1 MCDKPYEINSCGN
14 YIIDTVIRI
23 DKLQKEIVSDYNS
36 CISCE
41 TSLVTNA
48 NNTIPVA
55 FKGCS
60 GEITAILE
68 LPDVTTPFF
77 RIESVR
83 EKRFVTLRLLEAT
96 IVAEEQT
103 FEATNHTCILD
114 LNCVCQIQC
123 FNPITVVTCTQ
134 NQ

>member
-1 MCDKPYEINSCGN
+1 MCDKPYEVNSSGN

-23 DKLQKEIVSDYNS
+23 DKLQKEIVSDYNT

-48 NNTIPVA
+48 NNTIPVS

-68 LPDVTTPFF
+68 LPNVPTPFF
-77 RIESVR
+77 RIESIR
-83 EKRFVTLRLLEAT
+83 EKRFVTLRLLEST
-96 IVAEEQT
+96 VVAEEQT
-103 FEATNHTCILD
+103 FEATNQTCILD

-123 FNPITVVTCTQ
+123 FTPITVVTCTQ